1 MVRPGKA
8 NRSATLKNYR
18 VILAKLQLPDGAGLR
33 ARLGNAARGGRPT
46 EGQVAVKQVIIRIL
60 GAVPSPPPGGL

>member
-33 ARLGNAARGGRPT
+33 ARLGNAARGGALTAPRRVVTIKSEFP
-46 EGQVAVKQVIIRIL
+46 L
-60 GAVPSPPPGGL
+60 